1 MQRLVRILM
10 TGGVLVTLV
19 SGASAQGGGL
29 TGALDH
35 ERRELGRQQSE
46 SRHEIE
52 AQQRALQQQEDQA
65 LERELRS
72 PLRPSS
78 PQLLRPCRR
87 VGATLR
93 CD

>member
-1 MQRLVRILM
+1 MHRFVRIV
-10 TGGVLVTLV
+10 TVGSVLVSLV
-19 SGASAQGGGL
+19 GAASAQGGGL
-29 TGALDH
+29 AGALDQQ
-35 ERRELGRQQSE
+35 RQDLQRQQSE

-65 LERELRS
+65 LQRQLRS
-72 PLRPSS
+72 PLHPLS

-87 VGATLR
+87 VGATLL